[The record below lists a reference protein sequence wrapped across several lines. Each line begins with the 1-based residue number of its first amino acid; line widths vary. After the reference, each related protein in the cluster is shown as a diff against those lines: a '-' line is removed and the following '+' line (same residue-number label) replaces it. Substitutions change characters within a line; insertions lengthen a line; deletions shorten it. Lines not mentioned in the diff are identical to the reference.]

1 MEPTVNPTFASF
13 LTAEGIVVAGAL
25 ITAFVQLIKGVF
37 PVIDERV
44 PGAVMAFVLSGVLY
58 VLTAIVV
65 GIGSPDAALTV
76 VASWLACATASVGVY
91 STVRLAQG

>member
-44 PGAVMAFVLSGVLY
+44 PGAVMAFALSALLY
-58 VLTAIVV
+58 VITAIVV

-91 STVRLAQG
+91 STVRLAQR

>member
-91 STVRLAQG
+91 STVRLAKG

>member
-1 MEPTVNPTFASF
+1 MEPMTNPTFASF

-58 VLTAIVV
+58 VITAIVV

-91 STVRLAQG
+91 STVRLAKG